1 MMPQFGISPLEASI
15 TILEAS
21 LFTIQGTVMIVTY
34 DHNLRLQYVYSTGHW
49 SYLIKRFLA

>member
-1 MMPQFGISPLEASI
+1 MTPLELLENDATIWNISLEASI

-49 SYLIKRFLA
+49 S